1 MLFLLLGLL
10 TWAEAQSI
18 CPSQCNCTDTVVD
31 CSHKGL
37 GAFPTEL
44 PPSTITLNLRGNS
57 IGRLS
62 IDDVRGLSHLETL
75 IVSENNIRS
84 VEENFL
90 DYLPLLRRISLARNK
105 LRFLPSLAAQN
116 SRLISLDLRH
126 NEIETADVQAF
137 SYLPSLIQLDLAHN
151 RLQSLPQMTF
161 AKNKRLVT
169 LKLHRNPWN
178 CDCRILNI
186 GSLAMGKAKPMEE
199 ARCFNPPN
207 LRGKTLS
214 SIKASDVPC
223 AEPIVVEK
231 EFNSILEC
239 TATGGGE
246 IHWLFN
252 NIDLDFSSADSYQVT
267 VNGSL
272 IIPKGSPTQ
281 GFTCTADYGAVPR
294 RTLRQTS
301 SSGRRPQF
309 TFKPKDS
316 SYREGTAVK
325 LHCEVIGDPRPT
337 IVWYH
342 RRQPIVNSRKH
353 ELINANSILKIYP
366 FLEND
371 VGSYTCIAS
380 NIHGR
385 IEHTARIH
393 LVSSVPPNIY
403 DGPSPQTVK
412 LGQEVTFAC
421 RARGVPRPEITWF
434 YEGSVIPHI
443 KGRFRVSDD
452 GTELTITKVNRQDEG
467 VYSCMAG
474 NSVGAMMADA
484 KLTVEGD
491 FARTVDAF
499 IDDATLRSIS
509 TQARDN
515 VNRAVDNTRIQL
527 SQDRVS
533 DPEDLKRLF
542 RFSIPAQ
549 AVELSKARD
558 IYEESVRLVHEHIQR
573 GLRLPVDK
581 LAPKNVSYEAVL
593 APSHVQT
600 LMELSGCQTG
610 QFKSACNDLCF
621 HNKYRSYDGQCNN
634 FEHPMWGVSQM
645 PLLRLLPPIYENGFS
660 TPVGWERGRLYYGYP
675 KPNPRDVSRLLVAT
689 ESITPHSYLSAMVM
703 QWGQFIDHDLTH
715 TAMALSRQSYS
726 SGAICNKTCE
736 NLDPCFNIPLSPS
749 DPKLHTGVHQKYPC
763 IEFERSGAVCGSGE
777 TSLIFQRVTYRDQMN
792 IITSYL
798 DGSMIYGSTE
808 VQALELRDLFGDHGL
823 LRFDIVSTGQKPYLP
838 FERDSDMDCKRNFSQ
853 ENPIRC
859 FLAGD
864 LRANEQLGLTAM
876 HTLFLREHNRIAA
889 KLLELNVNWD
899 GETIFQEARKIVGA
913 IIQHI
918 TYSEWLP
925 TVLGKIGYN
934 EMIGDYGGYNPHVD
948 PSISNAFATAAFR
961 FGHTLINPTLFRY
974 DKDFNPIKDGHISLH
989 KAFFAPERL
998 LAEGGIDPLVR
1009 GLFASPLKM
1018 PMPSQLLNMELTE
1031 KLFDRFH
1038 EVALD
1043 LAVMNIQRG
1052 RDHGLPGYTEY
1063 RRFCNLSVPQT
1074 WDDLAADVPD
1084 ASVRAKMRS
1093 LYGDPANVD
1102 LWVGGIAE
1110 QRLPDALMGPTFA
1123 CIIGDQFRRLR
1134 DGDRFW
1140 YENDGIFTKLQLQQI
1155 KKASLA
1161 RIFCDNGDS
1170 IDRVQ
1175 RNVFFYP
1182 GNSTK
1187 QYGRCENIPEIN
1199 LNMWMNCCDTS
1210 CSLSSPTSSRKRR
1223 AHNSC
1228 DVNGERRHH
1237 GDHWSEDKCTTCKCD
1252 HGKVWC
1258 SVREHC
1264 HD

>member
-1 MLFLLLGLL
+1 MGLTGL
-10 TWAEAQSI
+10 PFRIIVVVWIQ
-18 CPSQCNCTDTVVD
+18 CPSHACC
-31 CSHKGL
+31 GL
-37 GAFPTEL
+37 
-44 PPSTITLNLRGNS
+44 
-57 IGRLS
+57 
-62 IDDVRGLSHLETL
+62 IDMEGEFVQRIFIQSAMFQ
-75 IVSENNIRS
+75 
-84 VEENFL
+84 NFL

-178 CDCRILNI
+178 CDCRSKLLMYLVQ
-186 GSLAMGKAKPMEE
+186 SLSLLKKSSTAFWNARPLEVVRSTGYISKLPFQIAKIKPSVTFSQCTPHQY
-199 ARCFNPPN
+199 CF
-207 LRGKTLS
+207 S
-214 SIKASDVPC
+214 
-223 AEPIVVEK
+223 
-231 EFNSILEC
+231 
-239 TATGGGE
+239 
-246 IHWLFN
+246 

-371 VGSYTCIAS
+371 VGRFRGSAGNSCPYMVNHSEQIYSTEFSHQIDL
-380 NIHGR
+380 H
-385 IEHTARIH
+385 AR
-393 LVSSVPPNIY
+393 
-403 DGPSPQTVK
+403 TV
-412 LGQEVTFAC
+412 QVTFAC

-491 FARTVDAF
+491 FARTIF
-499 IDDATLRSIS
+499 
-509 TQARDN
+509 
-515 VNRAVDNTRIQL
+515 RAVDNTRVQL

-610 QFKSACNDLCF
+610 QFKSACNDLCY

-660 TPVGWERGRLYYGYP
+660 TPVGWEKGRLYYGYP
-675 KPNPRDVSRLLVAT
+675 KPNPRDVSRILVAT

-715 TAMALSRQSYS
+715 TATALSRQSYS

-749 DPKLHTGVHQKYPC
+749 DPKHQKYPC

-899 GETIFQEARKIVGA
+899 GETIFQGTSYFYSA
-913 IIQHI
+913 IILRTI
-918 TYSEWLP
+918 L
-925 TVLGKIGYN
+925 KNIGYN

-1074 WDDLAADVPD
+1074 WDDLAADIPD

-1210 CSLSSPTSSRKRR
+1210 CSLSPPTSRS
-1223 AHNSC
+1223 
-1228 DVNGERRHH
+1228 DI
-1237 GDHWSEDKCTTCKCD
+1237 
-1252 HGKVWC
+1252 C
-1258 SVREHC
+1258 SIQTDIHLLF
-1264 HD
+1264 

>member
-10 TWAEAQSI
+10 TWRETIA
-18 CPSQCNCTDTVVD
+18 CPTQCNCTDVAVD
-31 CSHKGL
+31 CSYRGL
-37 GAFPTEL
+37 VAFPSDL
-44 PPSTITLNLRGNS
+44 PPSAISLNLRGNS
-57 IGRLS
+57 IGRIS
-62 IDDVRGLSHLETL
+62 VNDVKGLEHLETL
-75 IVSENNIRS
+75 IVSENKIRS
-84 VEENFL
+84 IDENLF
-90 DYLPLLRRISLARNK
+90 DYLPLLRRVSFARNR
-105 LRFLPSLAAQN
+105 LRFLPSLAAQK
-116 SRLISLDLRH
+116 SRLVSLDLRH
-126 NEIETADVQAF
+126 NEIASIDVQAF
-137 SYLPSLIQLDLAHN
+137 SYLPNLIQLDLAHN
-151 RLQSLPQMTF
+151 RLQSVPQMTF
-161 AKNKRLVT
+161 AKNKRIAT
-169 LKLHRNPWN
+169 LKLHRNVWN
-178 CDCRILNI
+178 CDCRILHL
-186 GSLAMGKAKPMEE
+186 GSFKTGKSKPSEE
-199 ARCFNPPN
+199 TRCFNPPA
-207 LRGKTLS
+207 LRGTPLATV
-214 SIKASDVPC
+214 KAEQVPC
-223 AEPIVVEK
+223 TEPVIEVK
-231 EFNSILEC
+231 DFHSILSC
-239 TATGGGE
+239 PAVGGGD

-252 NIDLDFSSADSYQVT
+252 GVDLDYSSADSYQVT

-272 IIPKGSPTQ
+272 VIPKDSPTS
-281 GFTCTADYGAVPR
+281 GFTCTADYASIPT
-294 RTLRQTS
+294 RTLRQAAPQS
-301 SSGRRPQF
+301 AQIPQF
-309 TFKPKDS
+309 TFKPTDS

-325 LHCEVIGDPRPT
+325 LHCEVIGDPKPT
-337 IVWYH
+337 ITWYH
-342 RRQPIVNSRKH
+342 KRQRITNSRKH
-353 ELINANSILKIYP
+353 ELSNANAILKIYP
-366 FLEND
+366 FLESD
-371 VGSYTCIAS
+371 VGSYTCVAF
-380 NIHGR
+380 NIYGR
-385 IEHTARIH
+385 VEHTAKVH
-393 LVSSVPPNIY
+393 LISSIPPNIY
-403 DGPSPQTVK
+403 DGPVQQRVQ
-412 LGQEVTFAC
+412 LGQQVTFAC
-421 RARGVPRPEITWF
+421 RARGVPKPEITWF

-443 KGRFRVSDD
+443 KGRFMVSDD
-452 GTELTITKVNRQDEG
+452 GSELTITRVGRQDDG

-491 FARTVDAF
+491 FGRTVDPF
-499 IDDATLRSIS
+499 IDDATLKTIS
-509 TQARDN
+509 AQARDN
-515 VNRAVDNTRIQL
+515 VNRAVDNTRLRL

-533 DPEDLKRLF
+533 DPEDLKKLF

-549 AVELSKARD
+549 AIELSKARD
-558 IYEESVRLVHEHIQR
+558 IYEESVRLVHEHIQK

-581 LAPKNVSYEAVL
+581 LAPNVSYEAVL

-610 QFKSACNDLCF
+610 QFKTACTDMCF
-621 HNKYRSYDGQCNN
+621 HSKYRSYDGQCNN
-634 FEHPMWGVSQM
+634 FDHPMWGVSQM

-660 TPVGWERGRLYYGYP
+660 TPVGWEKGRLYNGYP

-689 ESITPHSYLSAMVM
+689 ETVTPHSYLSAMVM
-703 QWGQFIDHDLTH
+703 QWGQFVDHDITH
-715 TAMALSRQSYS
+715 TAMALSRQSYA

-736 NLDPCFNIPLSPS
+736 NLDPCFNIPLSLS

-798 DGSMIYGSTE
+798 DGSMVYGSTE
-808 VQALELRDLFGDHGL
+808 VQALELRDLFGDHGQ

-876 HTLFLREHNRIAA
+876 HTVFLREHNRIAA
-889 KLLELNVNWD
+889 KLLEQNVNWD

-918 TYSEWLP
+918 TYQEWLP
-925 TVLGKIGYN
+925 TVLGKVGYN
-934 EMIGDYGGYNPHVD
+934 EMIGDYGGYNPNVN

-961 FGHTLINPTLFRY
+961 FGHTLINPTLFRL
-974 DKDFNPIKDGHISLH
+974 DKDFNTIKDGHISLH

-998 LAEGGIDPLVR
+998 LAEGGVDPLVR

-1018 PMPSQLLNMELTE
+1018 PKSDQLLNMELTE
-1031 KLFDRFH
+1031 KLFHHFH

-1043 LAVMNIQRG
+1043 LAVLNIQRG

-1063 RRFCNLSVPQT
+1063 RRFCNLSVPET
-1074 WDDLAADVPD
+1074 WDELAADIPD
-1084 ASVRAKMRS
+1084 GSVRARLRG
-1093 LYGDPANVD
+1093 LYGHPANVD

-1140 YENDGIFTKLQLQQI
+1140 YENEGVFTKLQLQQI

-1161 RIFCDNGDS
+1161 RLFCDNGDS
-1170 IDRVQ
+1170 IDKVQ

-1187 QYGRCENIPEIN
+1187 QYISCENIPEIN
-1199 LNMWMNCCDTS
+1199 LNTWMNCCDSS
-1210 CSLSSPTSSRKRR
+1210 CSTSAPQSRKRR
-1223 AHNSC
+1223 AHRHC
-1228 DVNGERRHH
+1228 EVNGKRHQD
-1237 GDHWSEDKCTTCKCD
+1237 GEQWDSTDEKCTTCKCEQ
-1252 HGKVWC
+1252 GEVWC
-1258 SVREHC
+1258 SVKTHC
-1264 HD
+1264 LD